1 MASATTRPFKVADH
15 LTSPEE
21 GAAYLDAIL
30 EAGDDKLLLLALREL
45 VKSIRV
51 LR

>member
-1 MASATTRPFKVADH
+1 MASATTRPFKGAEH

-21 GAAYLDAIL
+21 GAACLDAIL